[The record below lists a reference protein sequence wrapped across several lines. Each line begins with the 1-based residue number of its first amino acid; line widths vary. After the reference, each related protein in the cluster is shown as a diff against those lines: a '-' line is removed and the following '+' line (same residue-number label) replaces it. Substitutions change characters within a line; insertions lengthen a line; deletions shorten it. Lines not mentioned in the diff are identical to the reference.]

1 MEYIVKARNFELNE
15 KIKDYSEKKIKDKI
29 EKLLERTTKT
39 EVKYVLE
46 KNPRISENNRVEV
59 TAFTS
64 GAVIRVTDTGTDVF
78 AAIDKVSSKLER
90 QIKKYREKLISKG
103 RKNHDIVPDIDISNI
118 GKTVSAGLDDIEEE
132 ISKSIVK
139 TKTFIL
145 KPTSPE
151 EAVLQMELL
160 GHDFF
165 VFINSETD
173 RTAVIYRRKDQNY
186 GLIEPTIK

>member
-39 EVKYVLE
+39 EVKFVLE

-59 TAFTS
+59 TAFAS

-103 RKNHDIVPDIDISNI
+103 RKNQNAHGVTAEDIGN
-118 GKTVSAGLDDIEEE
+118 TVSAGLEDIEEE

-139 TKTFIL
+139 TKTFML

-151 EAVLQMELL
+151 EAVMQMELL

-173 RTAVIYRRKDQNY
+173 RTAVVYRRKDLNY
-186 GLIEPTIK
+186 GLIEPTI